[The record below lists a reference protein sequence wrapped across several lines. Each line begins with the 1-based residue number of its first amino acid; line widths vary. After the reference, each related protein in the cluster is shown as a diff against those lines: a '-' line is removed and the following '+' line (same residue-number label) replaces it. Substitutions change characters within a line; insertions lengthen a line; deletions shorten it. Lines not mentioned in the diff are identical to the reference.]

1 MSNLIKPYVI
11 SVWDDVWIEAESC
24 FKEFRLGIIG
34 TDTMS
39 YQGRALTPQLTRN
52 VNGTKK
58 LSFKMY
64 KQFVDTVTGEKVT
77 NPYVD
82 LLINERKVK
91 LEYDGKWFDFIVKD
105 VAEKSSDHF
114 VTYQLEDAN
123 VVELSKNGFNV
134 TLDSELMN
142 NSGTATELAERVLEE
157 TDWTV
162 SAKSDTFAQ
171 TIEEALVYLKTNSDT
186 KAVQIIDAADS
197 VEQKE
202 TIIPDNSIVLG
213 FYSSCVGKPHRFQ
226 FIYLP
231 SYEREDVF
239 GNGRKDDRVIE
250 QKNCQYYIQFDNED
264 VYEEVTDT
272 LVMNLPTGFSP
283 YHPGAVFGEE
293 KDSILS
299 AWYRGRRYN
308 FAQETVYLPLL
319 ERYVNVYLGE
329 DGERYYGYADTTYTS
344 PALIQNIITN
354 SKFASTSGWTGTHD
368 NSEDNSIEK
377 GTVDNVY
384 GRFEGDRF
392 VSSTEDL
399 GKENF
404 DDYISQYKPYLKI
417 SLPNEDACVIN
428 SGPRDNRISIR
439 NMEVGSEWY
448 LKCVAHDGSYITA
461 FELGEFVYS
470 PDSQGYVP
478 ATQNIVFD
486 RNVSDNDEYIIF
498 KVTNTNYTEAAFKKN
513 SQIRLKYC
521 PYEKCEV
528 YIESIELFRVVRD
541 ENGDI
546 IHPLEQTE
554 DLEALENRVIKTQY
568 KYFKADSIENIT
580 AAEDIPNVIVLP
592 KLDNIRFKPIYNE
605 KAEKIRTVSAKESN
619 YFNILQTIA
628 ETFEAWLDLR
638 ITRDE
643 FGGIT
648 AKEVVFKKYAGR
660 NNLAGFRYGVNL
672 KDIQRTYASKDIVTK
687 LIVKSNSNQFAKNG
701 FCTVARASANPI
713 GETCLYDFQYY
724 YNTGLLDPKIHL
736 NVLYYMA
743 GAKGQD
749 INNNDTEW
757 NIIGYYPRLGM
768 INTKIDKCN
777 DKLIGLSTDL
787 TRLKAQREVAQTQYD
802 AAISGCE
809 EAASNFEYLSAGQ
822 KVTEW
827 HAKADE
833 PRKDLVRAQRAYIE
847 YLRQKLEAEKDLSR
861 LNALI
866 DNGAQTEYNNL
877 VREVEALT
885 TYKVT
890 LNRLFYKLY
899 SRFIQEGTWLSEEY
913 VDDELYY
920 ADAQSVLYNS
930 CYPTV
935 AYTID
940 VIAVDA
946 MPDYG
951 LYKFGLGDTTYVEDG
966 EFFGYNEDKTPKR
979 TEVVI
984 TETVEQLEEPDK
996 NKIKVQN
1003 FKNQF
1008 QDLFQKITATVQQ
1021 TKYSTGAYEKAVALA
1036 EANAEKKKAFLND
1049 ALSAAT
1055 AKIQAAGQQSVTWGN
1070 DGVNVVD
1077 TASPCDA
1084 VKIIGGALAVSR
1096 QNENGEQE
1104 WAAAFTSKGV
1114 SANLITAGILN
1125 VGELAIM
1132 NADEPL
1138 FKWDAFGIS
1147 AFDTI
1152 VYDGNVAGAD
1162 SDKFV
1167 RFDKHGLYGIEGRD
1181 GATWRPANQEELMET
1196 ANFALTW
1203 DGLKVQGDEG
1213 ATVSIGKTAEDLINV
1228 TNAEGDPVFSVA
1240 KDGAVSMAG
1249 AITAGNGSTIGGW
1262 SIDTQ
1267 EGIRNVDK
1275 TVGMVNPKTT
1285 LSKYTKQ
1292 SLKGDNQTSK
1302 MSFYAGSAP
1311 SNSQTDI
1318 PEFAVL
1324 ADGSMYATNAKIE
1337 GDITANEGHIGGE
1350 NGWAIKTGGLWSGG
1364 TEAAPDVY
1372 LGTEGIEATV
1382 GGSNKSNLLFKAG
1395 DNFGVAKDG
1404 AMYASKGD
1412 IAGWG
1417 IGSQSLS
1424 KEIFVEKLV
1433 IPVSEKLTVKFSSW
1447 DNAYDQVIEQGY
1459 IVSNYGFVEGKT
1471 YRLTAPEGT
1480 PLRLFKI
1487 ANASYAAATIGYNQF
1502 YLNRSGEISLTF
1514 TWPAGGYQYFYFLAA
1529 NSTLMGDSLPMD
1541 IAISSVEMIEEIVR
1555 EGGRKHFYL
1564 GDPKDVENALIGKEL
1579 HEQIVAQFGDCY
1591 ITERGTIQANNIQ
1604 AARDIG
1610 FVERESNE
1618 SILTRQI
1625 GWRDYGGG
1633 QIETSQIK
1641 VKGSSIT
1648 IEGTTLD
1655 HDISFFY
1662 CVFDVSPDGTV
1673 LVRGPEILATDIG
1686 NGTTSF
1692 EIDIPPSGYVGIA
1705 LSEEDPIPS
1714 NYTNSLTFRW
1724 VKASAEKGFVI
1735 GGSLIPYFKKTE
1747 NEDVVTRE
1755 VRECKLGSSVLPWT
1769 EIHGKIIYDDD
1780 GVVSTSDLRKKSVV
1794 EFKPEYDAFFDSL
1807 TPITYQ
1813 RVDGNHGRVHCGFG
1827 AQDVESALTQS
1838 GLTSMDF
1845 AGLCKWG
1852 EAGAEDYG
1860 LRYEEFV
1867 ALNTRQIQQLKSRV
1881 HELETELALIR
1892 KEIADLKNK

>member
-34 TDTMS
+34 ADNMT

-64 KQFVDTVTGEKVT
+64 KQFVDTVTGEKIV

-105 VAEKSSDHF
+105 IVEKSSDHS

-123 VVELSKNGFNV
+123 VAELSKNGFSV

-142 NSGTATELAERVLEE
+142 NSGTATELAEEVLKE
-157 TDWTV
+157 TDWSV
-162 SAKSDTFAQ
+162 SEKSDILSQ
-171 TIEEALVYLKTNSDT
+171 TIEEALIYLKTSGDITN
-186 KAVQIIDAADS
+186 AIRIIDAEGS
-197 VEQKE
+197 IEQQE
-202 TIIPDNSIVLG
+202 AVVPDNSIVLG

-231 SYEREDVF
+231 SYDKEDVF
-239 GNGRKDDRVIE
+239 GNAPKSDRVIE
-250 QKNCQYYIQFDNED
+250 QKNCQYYIQFDDEGA
-264 VYEEVTDT
+264 YQEVTDT
-272 LVMNLPTGFSP
+272 LAMNLPECFSP

-308 FAQETVYLPLL
+308 FAQETTYLPLL

-329 DGERYYGYADTTYTS
+329 DGERYYGYADTIYAS
-344 PALIQNIITN
+344 PTFTQNIVTN
-354 SKFASTSGWTGTHD
+354 SKFASISGWTGTHD
-368 NSEDNSIEK
+368 SQDKDTKKAI
-377 GTVDNVY
+377 VDNVY
-384 GRFEGDRF
+384 GRFAGGVF
-392 VSSTEDL
+392 ISSTNDL
-399 GKENF
+399 ADGTF
-404 DDYISQYKPYLKI
+404 DDNISNYKPYLKVNLT
-417 SLPNEDACVIN
+417 SDDACVIN
-428 SGPRDNRISIR
+428 SGPRDNRLSIA
-439 NMEVGSEWY
+439 NMELDSEWY
-448 LKCVAHDGSYITA
+448 LKCVAHDGTCLTS
-461 FELGEFVYS
+461 FDLGEFVYS
-470 PDSQGYVP
+470 PTTQGYVSP
-478 ATQNIVFD
+478 TTENIIFGKKVED
-486 RNVSDNDEYIIF
+486 DHIIF
-498 KVTNTNYTEAAFKKN
+498 KVTSTNYTEATFKKN
-513 SQIRLKYC
+513 AQVRLKFC
-521 PYEKCEV
+521 PYEIGEV

-541 ENGDI
+541 DNGNI
-546 IHPLEQTE
+546 IHPLDQAS
-554 DLEALENRVIKTQY
+554 DLEALENRVAKAHY
-568 KYFKADSIENIT
+568 KYFNTSAIEG
-580 AAEDIPNVIVLP
+580 AAAIEDIQNVVVLP
-592 KLDNIRFKPIYNE
+592 KLDNARFKPVYNE

-628 ETFEAWLDLR
+628 ETFEAWLD
-638 ITRDE
+638 IEVSRDE

-648 AKEVVFKKYAGR
+648 AKEIIFKKYAGR
-660 NNLAGFRYGVNL
+660 DNLAGFRHGVNL
-672 KDIQRTYASKDIVTK
+672 KDVQRTYASKDIVTK
-687 LIVKSNSNQFAKNG
+687 LIVKDNSNQFAKNG
-701 FCTVARASANPI
+701 FCTVARANANPI

-724 YNTGLLDPKIHL
+724 YNTNLLDPKIHL
-736 NVLYYMA
+736 NVLYYMS
-743 GAKGQD
+743 GAKGKD
-749 INNNDTEW
+749 LDANDTEW
-757 NIIGYYPRLGM
+757 NIIGYYPRLGTL
-768 INTKIDKCN
+768 NTKIDKCN
-777 DKLIGLSTDL
+777 DQLIGLSADL
-787 TRLKAQREVAQTQYD
+787 TRLKAQREVAKTQYD
-802 AAISGCE
+802 AALSGCE
-809 EAASNFEYLSAGQ
+809 EAANNFTYLSAG
-822 KVTEW
+822 KDVTKW
-827 HAKADE
+827 RPVKDE
-833 PRKDLVRAQRAYIE
+833 PRADLVRAQRTYVE
-847 YLRQKLEAEKDLSR
+847 YLRQKHEAEKELER
-861 LNALI
+861 LNGLT
-866 DNGAQTEYNNL
+866 DNGAQDEYNKL
-877 VREVEALT
+877 SQEVKTLT
-885 TYKVT
+885 KYKGI

-946 MPDYG
+946 LPGYE
-951 LYKFGLGDTTYVEDG
+951 LYNFGLGDTTYVEDG
-966 EFFGYNEDKTPKR
+966 EFFGYNTDKTPKR
-979 TEVVI
+979 TDVVI
-984 TETVEQLEEPDK
+984 TETIEQLEEPDK

-1036 EANAEKKKAFLND
+1036 EANAEKKKSFLTD
-1049 ALSAAT
+1049 ALSVAT
-1055 AKIQAAGQQSVTWGN
+1055 AKFQAAGQQSVTWGN

-1077 TASPCDA
+1077 TASPCEA
-1084 VKIIGGALAVSR
+1084 VKIIGGALAISH

-1104 WAAAFTSKGV
+1104 WAAALTAKGI

-1138 FKWDAFGIS
+1138 FKWDAHGIS
-1147 AFDTI
+1147 AFDTT
-1152 VYDGNVAGAD
+1152 VYEGDVVGTD
-1162 SDKFV
+1162 TDKFV
-1167 RFDKHGLYGIEGRD
+1167 RFDKHGLYGVD
-1181 GATWRPANQEELMET
+1181 GLEATWHPEDQDQIMET

-1213 ATVSIGKTAEDLINV
+1213 ATVRIGKTAEDLINI
-1228 TNAEGDPVFSVA
+1228 TDTEGDSVFSVT

-1267 EGIRNVDK
+1267 EGIRNTDK

-1292 SLKGDNQTSK
+1292 SLKGSGQTSK
-1302 MSFYAGSAP
+1302 MSFYAGKAP

-1337 GDITANEGHIGGE
+1337 GNIIANEGHIGGK
-1350 NGWAIKTGGLWSGG
+1350 NGWGIKTGGLWSGG
-1364 TEAAPDVY
+1364 IESAPEIY
-1372 LGTEGIEATV
+1372 LGTEGIDATV
-1382 GGSNKSNLLFKAG
+1382 GGNNKSNLLFKVSN
-1395 DNFGVAKDG
+1395 DFGVTKEGD
-1404 AMYASKGD
+1404 MYASSGSIANWD
-1412 IAGWG
+1412 IA
-1417 IGSQSLS
+1417 QSHLS
-1424 KEIFVEKLV
+1424 KEVKVEELV
-1433 IPVSEKLTVKFSSW
+1433 IPVGERLVTKFSSW
-1447 DNAYDQVIEQGY
+1447 DNAYDETYYQGY
-1459 IVSNYGFVEGKT
+1459 LVSNYGFVAGKT

-1480 PLRLFKI
+1480 SLVLFKI
-1487 ANASYAAATIGYNQF
+1487 ANRSGDGATFGYNQF
-1502 YLNRSGEISLTF
+1502 SFNEGDEISLTF
-1514 TWPAGGYQYFYFLAA
+1514 TWPSGGYSYFYFFSYAGLL
-1529 NSTLMGDSLPMD
+1529 TGDALPMD
-1541 IAISSVEMIEEIVR
+1541 IVISAVESIEVIER
-1555 EGGRKHFYL
+1555 PGGTKHFYL
-1564 GDPKDVENALIGKEL
+1564 GDPKDATDPLVQKEL
-1579 HEQIVAQFGDCY
+1579 HESVVAQFGDCY
-1591 ITERGTIQANNIQ
+1591 ITERGTVQANNIQ

-1610 FVERESNE
+1610 FVERESND

-1633 QIETSQIK
+1633 QVITSQIV

-1648 IEGTTLD
+1648 VTGDISLD

-1662 CVFDVSPDGTV
+1662 CIFDVTPDGNV

-1686 NGTTSF
+1686 NGLTSF
-1692 EIDIPPSGYVGIA
+1692 EVDIPPSGYVGIA

-1714 NYTNSLTFRW
+1714 NYPSSLTFQW
-1724 VKASAEKGFVI
+1724 IKGSAEKGFI
-1735 GGSLIPYFKKTE
+1735 FGGSLIPYFRKTE
-1747 NEDVVTRE
+1747 NENVVTRE
-1755 VRECKLGSSVLPWT
+1755 VRECKLGTQVLPWS

-1780 GVVSTSDLRKKSVV
+1780 GKISTSDLRKKSVV
-1794 EFKPEYDAFFDSL
+1794 EFKPEYDNFFDSL
-1807 TPITYQ
+1807 NPITYQ
-1813 RVDGNHGRVHCGFG
+1813 RVDGNHGRIHCGFG
-1827 AQDVESALTQS
+1827 AQDVESALIRS
-1838 GLTSMDF
+1838 GLTNMDF

-1852 EAGAEDYG
+1852 EEGAEDYG

-1881 HELETELALIR
+1881 YELESELALIR

>member
-34 TDTMS
+34 ADTMT
-39 YQGRALTPQLTRN
+39 YQGRALAPQLTRN

-105 VAEKSSDHF
+105 IAEKSSDHS

-142 NSGTATELAERVLEE
+142 NSGTAIELAEKVLEE

-171 TIEEALVYLKTNSDT
+171 TIEEALIYLKTNGGT
-186 KAVQIIDAADS
+186 KAVQIIDAAGS
-197 VEQKE
+197 IEQKE
-202 TIIPDNSIVLG
+202 TTIPDNSIVLG

-226 FIYLP
+226 FVYLP
-231 SYEREDVF
+231 SYEKEDVF
-239 GNGRKDDRVIE
+239 GSKRKDDRIIE
-250 QKNCQYYIQFDNED
+250 QKNCQYYIQFDNDE
-264 VYEEVTDT
+264 VYKEVTDT
-272 LVMNLPTGFSP
+272 LVMNLPDCFSP

-329 DGERYYGYADTTYTS
+329 DGERYYGYADTTYAS
-344 PALIQNIITN
+344 PTFVQNIVTN

-368 NSEDNSIEK
+368 SDDQRTK
-377 GTVDNVY
+377 KATVDNVY
-384 GRFEGDRF
+384 GRFVGGMF
-392 VSSTEDL
+392 VSSTNDL
-399 GKENF
+399 ADRKF
-404 DDYISQYKPYLKI
+404 DDNISNYKTYLKVNLT
-417 SLPNEDACVIN
+417 SDDACVIN
-428 SGPRDNRISIR
+428 SGPRDNRISIA
-439 NMEVGSEWY
+439 NMELDSEWY
-448 LKCVAHDGSYITA
+448 FKCVTHDGNNIHA

-470 PDSQGYVP
+470 PDTQGYKSP
-478 ATQNIVFD
+478 TTTNITFSNTIED
-486 RNVSDNDEYIIF
+486 DHIIF
-498 KVTNTNYTEAAFKKN
+498 KVTSTNYTEATFKKN
-513 SQIRLKYC
+513 AQVRLKFC
-521 PYEKCEV
+521 PREIGET
-528 YIESIELFRVVRD
+528 YIESIELFRIVRD
-541 ENGDI
+541 DNGNI
-546 IHPLEQTE
+546 IHPLDQTSS
-554 DLEALENRVIKTQY
+554 DLEVLENRVAKAHY
-568 KYFKADSIENIT
+568 KYFNTSAIEG
-580 AAEDIPNVIVLP
+580 AAAIEDIQNVVVLP
-592 KLDNIRFKPIYNE
+592 KLDNVRFKPVYNE

-628 ETFEAWLDLR
+628 ETFEAWLD
-638 ITRDE
+638 IEVTRDE
-643 FGGIT
+643 FGGIA
-648 AKEVVFKKYAGR
+648 AKEIIFKKYAGR
-660 NNLAGFRYGVNL
+660 DNLAGFRHGVNL
-672 KDIQRTYASKDIVTK
+672 KDVQRTYASKDIVTK
-687 LIVKSNSNQFAKNG
+687 LIVKDNSNQFAKNG
-701 FCTVARASANPI
+701 FCTVARANTNPI

-724 YNTGLLDPKIHL
+724 YNTNLLDPKIHL
-736 NVLYYMA
+736 NVLYYMS
-743 GAKGQD
+743 GAKGKD
-749 INNNDTEW
+749 LDVNDTEW
-757 NIIGYYPRLGM
+757 NIIGYYPRLGTL
-768 INTKIDKCN
+768 NTKIDKCN
-777 DKLIGLSTDL
+777 DQLIGLSADL
-787 TRLKAQREVAQTQYD
+787 TRLKAQREVAKTQYD
-802 AAISGCE
+802 AALSGCE
-809 EAASNFEYLSAGQ
+809 EAANNFTYLSAG
-822 KVTEW
+822 KNVTEW
-827 HAKADE
+827 RPAENE
-833 PRKDLVRAQRAYIE
+833 PRADLVRAQRIYVE
-847 YLRQKLEAEKDLSR
+847 YLRQKHEAEKELER
-861 LNALI
+861 LNGLI
-866 DNGAQTEYNNL
+866 DNGAQDEYNKL
-877 VREVEALT
+877 SQEIETLT
-885 TYKVT
+885 KYKGI

-940 VIAVDA
+940 VVAVDA
-946 MPDYG
+946 LPGYE
-951 LYKFGLGDTTYVEDG
+951 LYSFGLGDTTYVEDG
-966 EFFGYNEDKTPKR
+966 EFFGYNTDKTPKR

-984 TETVEQLEEPDK
+984 TETIEQLEEPDK

-1036 EANAEKKKAFLND
+1036 EANAEKKKSFLTD
-1049 ALSAAT
+1049 ALSVAT
-1055 AKIQAAGQQSVTWGN
+1055 AKFQAAGQQSVTWGN

-1077 TASPCDA
+1077 TASPCEA
-1084 VKIIGGALAVSR
+1084 VKIIGGALAVSH

-1104 WAAAFTSKGV
+1104 WAAALTAKGI

-1138 FKWDAFGIS
+1138 FKWDAHGIS
-1147 AFDTI
+1147 AFDTT
-1152 VYDGNVAGAD
+1152 VYEGDVVGTD
-1162 SDKFV
+1162 TDKFV
-1167 RFDKHGLYGIEGRD
+1167 RFDKHGLYGVDGRD
-1181 GATWRPANQEELMET
+1181 GSTWHPEDQDQIMET

-1213 ATVSIGKTAEDLINV
+1213 TTVRIGKTAEDLINV
-1228 TNAEGDPVFSVA
+1228 TDAEGDPVFSVT
-1240 KDGAVSMAG
+1240 KGGAVSMAG

-1292 SLKGDNQTSK
+1292 SLKGSGQTSK
-1302 MSFYAGSAP
+1302 MSFYAGKAP

-1324 ADGSMYATNAKIE
+1324 ADGSLYATNAKIK
-1337 GDITANEGHIGGE
+1337 GNIVANGGSIANWDITQNH
-1350 NGWAIKTGGLWSGG
+1350 
-1364 TEAAPDVY
+1364 
-1372 LGTEGIEATV
+1372 
-1382 GGSNKSNLLFKAG
+1382 
-1395 DNFGVAKDG
+1395 
-1404 AMYASKGD
+1404 
-1412 IAGWG
+1412 
-1417 IGSQSLS
+1417 LS
-1424 KEIFVEKLV
+1424 KEVKVEELV
-1433 IPVSEKLTVKFSSW
+1433 IPVGEGLVTKFSSW
-1447 DNAYDQVIEQGY
+1447 GNAYDETYGQGY
-1459 IVSNYGFVEGKT
+1459 LVSNYGFVAGKT

-1480 PLRLFKI
+1480 SLVRFKI
-1487 ANASYAAATIGYNQF
+1487 ANRSGDAATVGYNQF
-1502 YLNRSGEISLTF
+1502 NFNEGEEISFTF
-1514 TWPAGGYQYFYFLAA
+1514 TWPSGGYSYFYFFSYAGLL
-1529 NSTLMGDSLPMD
+1529 TGDALPLD
-1541 IAISSVEMIEEIVR
+1541 IAISSVEIIEEIVR
-1555 EGGRKHFYL
+1555 EGGTKHFYL
-1564 GDPKDVENALIGKEL
+1564 GDPKDATDPLVQKEL
-1579 HEQIVAQFGDCY
+1579 HESVVAQFGDCY
-1591 ITERGTIQANNIQ
+1591 ITERGTVQANNIQ
-1604 AARDIG
+1604 AASDIG
-1610 FVERESNE
+1610 FVERESNKV
-1618 SILTRQI
+1618 ILARQI

-1641 VKGSSIT
+1641 VNGSSIT
-1648 IEGTTLD
+1648 IEGAVLD

-1662 CVFDVSPDGTV
+1662 CVFDVTPDGTV

-1686 NGTTSF
+1686 NGLISF
-1692 EIDIPPSGYVGIA
+1692 EVDIPPSGYVGIA
-1705 LSEEDPIPS
+1705 LSEEDPTPG
-1714 NYTNSLTFRW
+1714 NYPGSLTFQW
-1724 VKASAEKGFVI
+1724 VKSSAEKGFVF
-1735 GGSLIPYFKKTE
+1735 GGSLIPYFRKTE
-1747 NEDVVTRE
+1747 NENVVTRE
-1755 VRECKLGSSVLPWT
+1755 VRECKLGTQVLPWA
-1769 EIHGKIIYDDD
+1769 EIHGKIIYADD
-1780 GVVSTSDLRKKSVV
+1780 GKISTSDLRKKSIV

-1813 RVDGNHGRVHCGFG
+1813 RIDGNHGRVHCGFG

-1881 HELETELALIR
+1881 HELETELTLIR